1 MNKIFLIISALFVIG
16 CNSNKDYQH
25 PISVPPPPNVMP
37 PNKAPSFT
45 PVPHPM
51 FIPYMPYHVARRA
64 EENDRK
70 ELTFIVK

>member
-1 MNKIFLIISALFVIG
+1 MNKIFLIISALFVVG

-45 PVPHPM
+45 PVPPPT
-51 FIPYMPYHVARRA
+51 FIPYMPYHIAKEV

-70 ELTFIVK
+70 VLTFIVK